1 MAAMSALMSESDVKD
16 LSAHY
21 ARQSARAVTYVV
33 VPPRAGKKPGK

>member
-1 MAAMSALMSESDVKD
+1 MSALMSEGDVKD

-33 VPPRAGKKPGK
+33 VPPAGKKRGK